1 MTTDSVSVLLRYE
14 ESNMK
19 LRTLICII
27 AGVAALMALALPAQL
42 SAQQP
47 RYKIVDLGTLGG
59 PNSFIDC
66 CGVQPVLNNRGT
78 IVGGAET
85 SVPNPNFNLSPTES
99 FLCGS
104 PDPLVNPAFKWEKGV
119 LTNLGTLPGGYNSFA
134 AFVSE
139 SDLIAGTSET
149 GLTDPLLGGPQC
161 HPTLWADGQIIDL
174 GTLGGY
180 QGVALESNNGGQ
192 VVGVATNKVPDSFLG
207 LFANTVPSGFQPGTE
222 QRAFLWE
229 RGMILD
235 LGTLGGPDAA
245 AALINDR
252 GQIAGVSYTN
262 STVNASTGIP
272 TQDPFLWEQGRIQDL
287 GSLGGTFGF
296 PSDLNSRGEVVGVMN
311 LAGDVNF
318 HGFLW
323 DRGVR
328 TDLGTLGG
336 NDSEAFSI
344 NAGGQVV
351 GTADVTGSLTHH
363 AFLWKNG
370 GMTDLGTLPGQAC
383 STALSI
389 NSKEQV
395 VGETGVCFVG
405 GGPPFISEHGA
416 PMVDLTTLI
425 LPGSDLAVVDA
436 SYINERGEIACQAD
450 DANGNVHAC
459 LLVPA
464 TSAEIA
470 AAKAITESRPTPTV
484 HTFIKNSENSVSG
497 GRNRALN
504 RFRWT
509 QRLP

>member
-370 GMTDLGTLPGQAC
+370 GTHSLVEKVFQANAWRPLGKVA
-383 STALSI
+383 
-389 NSKEQV
+389 
-395 VGETGVCFVG
+395 
-405 GGPPFISEHGA
+405 
-416 PMVDLTTLI
+416 
-425 LPGSDLAVVDA
+425 
-436 SYINERGEIACQAD
+436 NEIG
-450 DANGNVHAC
+450 
-459 LLVPA
+459 
-464 TSAEIA
+464 AEIVSLRIPR
-470 AAKAITESRPTPTV
+470 KTKPLTCYRLTCVLRITPRE
-484 HTFIKNSENSVSG
+484 
-497 GRNRALN
+497 
-504 RFRWT
+504 
-509 QRLP
+509 QRLPEIPQGPIRYSGRMCGATPIADQFRIGTEKRACIDWSGQLPGGRLTGN